1 MRGRRR
7 VEHAVDEEHCFS
19 RARVGVVVGL
29 ASTAS
34 RARARAGSERGA
46 RSLCSEAVLCG
57 DAAFSQGL
65 RCAKLCRTSDEPCT
79 LAGLSAST
87 SSCSLGAGGQ
97 SGGQRMLTTASASAK
112 SAARTSSPCV
122 SRQASTCQSVVRLLS
137 TTDVLPSVSLP
148 HSNSLMPNS
157 TPVPPD
163 RKGRMTA
170 HSRRGNDQQSR
181 YLFLPVACAMG
192 DH

>member
-1 MRGRRR
+1 MKFSTDRQHELVVIRRHARPAGAVRGRRR

-65 RCAKLCRTSDEPCT
+65 RCTKLCRTSDEPCT
-79 LAGLSAST
+79 LAGLSAPT
-87 SSCSLGAGGQ
+87 LVDE
-97 SGGQRMLTTASASAK
+97 LL
-112 SAARTSSPCV
+112 
-122 SRQASTCQSVVRLLS
+122 QAW
-137 TTDVLPSVSLP
+137 LPSVLLDASWQ
-148 HSNSLMPNS
+148 
-157 TPVPPD
+157 D
-163 RKGRMTA
+163 AAR
-170 HSRRGNDQQSR
+170 
-181 YLFLPVACAMG
+181 LFWGP
-192 DH
+192 

>member
-1 MRGRRR
+1 MIRRHAGPAGCVRGRRR

-79 LAGLSAST
+79 LAGLSAPT
-87 SSCSLGAGGQ
+87 SSCSLGAWFLVCYWTLVGKTRRSCIWGPEPPKFVVVDLCA
-97 SGGQRMLTTASASAK
+97 RI
-112 SAARTSSPCV
+112 AAHSHAAAAHAPLR
-122 SRQASTCQSVVRLLS
+122 AEGST
-137 TTDVLPSVSLP
+137 
-148 HSNSLMPNS
+148 SNSLTAS
-157 TPVPPD
+157 SRSSARAPP
-163 RKGRMTA
+163 TA
-170 HSRRGNDQQSR
+170 PLPPRRRDAASRT
-181 YLFLPVACAMG
+181 AAAT
-192 DH
+192 